1 MFYRISLYAGILSL
15 GAAALISSGR
25 LAADNEPAN
34 NQPADEIS
42 GNYLETRT
50 CDVYTGPCFANA
62 QVGLTGRQ
70 AIMAWN
76 IETGTHEGTDL
87 SGLNVV
93 LVIRA
98 ADTLGFGGTVVVR
111 PDPIKSVILVD
122 ERATD
127 AQRAAL
133 ASFVKRHAAR
143 VTGDVVRVASLP
155 IEMRFDLIDME
166 CRLEAGKE
174 ARLVTRRLVAR
185 DRCCTNEE
193 IFYPPLTEV
202 EHSAPAFTIDGGFAG
217 RGLGQTWSNP
227 KTRSSFLATF
237 AY

>member
-1 MFYRISLYAGILSL
+1 MLGRVSLYAAVVAIF
-15 GAAALISSGR
+15 AVAFSGR
-25 LAADNEPAN
+25 LAADNQPAG

-62 QVGLTGRQ
+62 QVGLTGQQ
-70 AIMAWN
+70 AIMAWS
-76 IETGTHEGTDL
+76 IESGTHEGVDL

-93 LVIRA
+93 LVVRA

-111 PDPIKSVILVD
+111 PDPIRSVILID
-122 ERATD
+122 ARATD
-127 AQRAAL
+127 SQREAL
-133 ASFVKRHAAR
+133 AAFVKRHAAR
-143 VTGDVVRVASLP
+143 VAGDVVRVASLP
-155 IEMRFDLIDME
+155 IEIKFDHSEME
-166 CRLEAGKE
+166 CSLEAGNE

-202 EHSAPAFTIDGGFAG
+202 EHSTPAFTIDGGFTG

-227 KTRSSFLATF
+227 KTRSSFLASF

>member
-1 MFYRISLYAGILSL
+1 MFCRVSLFAGVMLL
-15 GAAALISSGR
+15 FATALTFTFSDR
-25 LAADNEPAN
+25 LAADI
-34 NQPADEIS
+34 QPVGEIS

-62 QVGLTGRQ
+62 QVGLTGQQ

-76 IETGTHEGTDL
+76 IETGTHEGVDL

-93 LVIRA
+93 LVVRA

-111 PDPIKSVILVD
+111 PDPIRSVVLLD

-133 ASFVKRHAAR
+133 TSFVKQHAAR
-143 VTGDVVRVASLP
+143 VTGDVVRVASSP
-155 IEMRFDLIDME
+155 IEMSFDHGDMVGS
-166 CRLEAGKE
+166 LKAGKE
-174 ARLVTRRLVAR
+174 ARVVTRKLLDR
-185 DRCCTNEE
+185 DRCCTNED
-193 IFYPPLTEV
+193 IFYPPLATV
-202 EHSAPAFTIDGGFAG
+202 EHSEPAFTIDGGFAG

>member
-1 MFYRISLYAGILSL
+1 MFGRVSLYAAVVAICAS
-15 GAAALISSGR
+15 AFTFSGR
-25 LAADNEPAN
+25 LAADIR
-34 NQPADEIS
+34 PADEIS

-62 QVGLTGRQ
+62 QVGLTGQQ
-70 AIMAWN
+70 AIMAWS
-76 IETGTHEGTDL
+76 IESGTHEGVDL
-87 SGLNVV
+87 GGLNVV
-93 LVIRA
+93 LVVRA

-111 PDPIKSVILVD
+111 PDPIRSVILVD
-122 ERATD
+122 ARATD
-127 AQRAAL
+127 SQREAL
-133 ASFVKRHAAR
+133 AAFVKQHAAR
-143 VTGDVVRVASLP
+143 VAGDVVRVASLP
-155 IEMRFDLIDME
+155 IEMKFDPIDME
-166 CRLEAGKE
+166 CSLEAGKE
-174 ARLVTRRLVAR
+174 ARLVTRRLVPR

-202 EHSAPAFTIDGGFAG
+202 EHSEPAFTIDGGFTG

>member
-1 MFYRISLYAGILSL
+1 MFGRISLYA
-15 GAAALISSGR
+15 AVVALFAVALVSSGR
-25 LAADNEPAN
+25 LAADIQPAGN
-34 NQPADEIS
+34 RQADEII

-62 QVGLTGRQ
+62 QVGLTGQQ
-70 AIMAWN
+70 AIMAWS
-76 IETGTHEGTDL
+76 IESGTHEGVDL

-93 LVIRA
+93 LVVRA

-111 PDPIKSVILVD
+111 PDPIRSVILID
-122 ERATD
+122 ERATNS
-127 AQRAAL
+127 QRGAL
-133 ASFVKRHAAR
+133 AAFVKRHAAR
-143 VTGDVVRVASLP
+143 VAGEVVRVASLP
-155 IEMRFDLIDME
+155 IEMKFDPIDME
-166 CRLEAGKE
+166 CSLQAGKE
-174 ARLVTRRLVAR
+174 ARLITRRLVPR

-202 EHSAPAFTIDGGFAG
+202 ERSEPAFTIDGGFTG

-237 AY
+237 TY

>member
-1 MFYRISLYAGILSL
+1 MFGRISLC
-15 GAAALISSGR
+15 AAVVALCAVGLTLTGR
-25 LAADNEPAN
+25 LAADV
-34 NQPADEIS
+34 QQIDEIS

-62 QVGLTGRQ
+62 QVGLTGQQ
-70 AIMAWN
+70 AIMAWS
-76 IETGTHEGTDL
+76 IESGAHEGVDL

-93 LVIRA
+93 LVVRA
-98 ADTLGFGGTVVVR
+98 ADTLGFGGNVVVR
-111 PDPIKSVILVD
+111 PDPIRSVVLLD

-127 AQRAAL
+127 SQRAAL
-133 ASFVKRHAAR
+133 TAFVKRHAAH
-143 VTGDVVRVASLP
+143 VAGDVVRVASLP
-155 IEMRFDLIDME
+155 IEMKFDHIDLE
-166 CRLEAGKE
+166 CSLEAGKE

-193 IFYPPLTEV
+193 IFYPPLAEV
-202 EHSAPAFTIDGGFAG
+202 EHSEPAFTIDGGYSG